1 MKKAFTLIEL
11 ILVIVIL
18 GILSFA
24 GINIIKNLYENYLQA
39 RSVNTL
45 ETQTELVLEQISKR
59 LAVRVKGSTIGRQ
72 ASTGNFVS
80 TRDPALNVQ
89 FNIL

>member
-45 ETQTELVLEQISKR
+45 ETQTELVLEQI
-59 LAVRVKGSTIGRQ
+59 
-72 ASTGNFVS
+72 
-80 TRDPALNVQ
+80 
-89 FNIL
+89 